1 MQLYTQHAQCILD
14 YPRGENVQ
22 RKNVESGVAS
32 ESRGILRPLRELG
45 TCGSPPVY
53 KLCVHVQQ
61 YCWSGIQ

>member
-53 KLCVHVQQ
+53 KE
-61 YCWSGIQ
+61 S